1 MFNSIYAYVV
11 PFVFSVFVACFLA
24 SLISGL
30 TIILFKLRKT
40 NELFQHPYL
49 KQQAFERYSLSIRLS
64 ILMDYFFRISLP
76 NSRFWLIGDA
86 NRMLQHVDPKS
97 IPSGIKWPLIGLWG
111 GCYVGLIAMVVLWSF
126 LLLKM

>member
-30 TIILFKLRKT
+30 AIILFKLRKT

-49 KQQAFERYSLSIRLS
+49 KQQAFERYPLSIRLS
-64 ILMDYFFRISLP
+64 MLMDYFFRISLP

>member
-30 TIILFKLRKT
+30 AIILFKLRKT

-49 KQQAFERYSLSIRLS
+49 KQQAFERYPLSIRLS
-64 ILMDYFFRISLP
+64 MLMDYFFRISFP
-76 NSRFWLIGDA
+76 RSRFWLIGDA
-86 NRMLQHVDPKS
+86 NRLLEHVDPKS

-111 GCYVGLIAMVVLWSF
+111 GCYVGLASMVILWSF

>member
-30 TIILFKLRKT
+30 AIILFKLRKT

-49 KQQAFERYSLSIRLS
+49 KQQAFERYPLSIRLS
-64 ILMDYFFRISLP
+64 MLMDYFFRISFP
-76 NSRFWLIGDA
+76 HSQFWLIGDA
-86 NRMLQHVDPKS
+86 NRLLEHVDPKS

-111 GCYVGLIAMVVLWSF
+111 GCYVGLASMVILWSF